1 MEKLQNLL
9 NQSPSQIKNEVMEMY
24 LNGKINTEITNEGP
38 TEGDLEVLSSE
49 LSSESGLP
57 FDYIIEPLL
66 QSFGYVDYLKG
77 IRKDFEYLTHYSNG
91 NLEEYIGKDTM
102 KLLFDVDKNFYN
114 YIYQNLG
121 DYDDIDVW
129 DYFYIN
135 NPFELT
141 KFEKE
146 FFLYCVSQEMTPSE
160 FIEDFNN
167 NESIKINDLL
177 EAISVILYKSE
188 EFFQKNK

>member
-177 EAISVILYKSE
+177 ENISVILYKSE

>member
-1 MEKLQNLL
+1 MTDLQNLL
-9 NQSPSQIKNEVMEMY
+9 NQSPSQIKNEVMKMY
-24 LNGKINTEITNEGP
+24 LSGKINTEITNEGP

-91 NLEEYIGKDTM
+91 DLKEYIGKDTM
-102 KLLFDVDKNFYN
+102 ELLFDVDRKLYN
-114 YIYQNLG
+114 YIDEHVDN
-121 DYDDIDVW
+121 YDNEDIW
-129 DYFYIN
+129 DYIYIE
-135 NPFELT
+135 NPFQLS
-141 KFEKE
+141 KFENE
-146 FFLYCVSQEMTPSE
+146 FFLYCVSKEMTPSE

-177 EAISVILYKSE
+177 ETISVILYKSE
-188 EFFQKNK
+188 QFFQKVS